1 MEASIEDLQ
10 SHTRLRCFDWE
21 PRKFFA
27 FLAANS
33 KGRFSIWVAPVALTF
48 SGLFDWDFVIG
59 IGAIQ
64 GHTRIPEGVS
74 EEALGEKLTIE
85 RCEQLGFIFHD
96 SHNSNYNSIRE
107 TGLSLS
113 AVRHSGQ
120 SSRMAIHFVY
130 AGGSISP
137 GPGAR
142 LLTRLCHLSA
152 AWT

>member
-1 MEASIEDLQ
+1 M
-10 SHTRLRCFDWE
+10 
-21 PRKFFA
+21 
-27 FLAANS
+27 
-33 KGRFSIWVAPVALTF
+33 ALTF
-48 SGLFDWDFVIG
+48 SRFFDWDFAIG

-85 RCEQLGFIFHD
+85 RCEQLGFIFHA

-107 TGLSLS
+107 IGLLLE

-120 SSRMAIHFVY
+120 SSRLAIHFVY

-137 GPGAR
+137 GPGTVIKYGSCSYMFYA
-142 LLTRLCHLSA
+142 
-152 AWT
+152 